1 MAAPAYTTPARV
13 LARLRLPETDPDAG
27 YIAECAE
34 AANERVDIWLGRSD
48 PADPVWPP
56 LVPPFPLTVVHAAT
70 DVAIRRY
77 RGKDGSSDVAETW
90 GDNFPVQRPRDPL
103 AAATPELAAYRHP
116 REAAPA

>member
-1 MAAPAYTTPARV
+1 MAAPAYTTAARV
-13 LARLRLPETDPDAG
+13 LERLRLPASDPDAA

-34 AANERVDIWLGRSD
+34 AANERVDIWLGRTD
-48 PADPVWPP
+48 PLDLVWPP
-56 LVPPFPLTVVHAAT
+56 LVPPFPMTVTLAAT

-103 AAATPELAAYRHP
+103 LAATPELAAYRHP
-116 REAAPA
+116 RESAPA